1 MIFELPKLPYDIQG
15 LEPLISGKTLEFH
28 YGKHHQ
34 AYVTNLNNLIP
45 GSKFENSNMETIIKE
60 ADGPIFNNAAQVW
73 NHTFYFMSLKSGNG
87 HSLKG
92 SFADAIKENF
102 GSFAEFKETFI
113 KAAVS
118 LFGAGWVWLVK
129 NSKGSMEILQTS
141 NAGNPLRNGLQPLL
155 TCDVWEHAYY
165 LDYQN
170 RRIDYVNAFWNLINW
185 EVVEKR
191 YSTLL

>member
-1 MIFELPKLPYDIQG
+1 
-15 LEPLISGKTLEFH
+15 
-28 YGKHHQ
+28 
-34 AYVTNLNNLIP
+34 
-45 GSKFENSNMETIIKE
+45 
-60 ADGPIFNNAAQVW
+60 
-73 NHTFYFMSLKSGNG
+73 MSLKSGNG